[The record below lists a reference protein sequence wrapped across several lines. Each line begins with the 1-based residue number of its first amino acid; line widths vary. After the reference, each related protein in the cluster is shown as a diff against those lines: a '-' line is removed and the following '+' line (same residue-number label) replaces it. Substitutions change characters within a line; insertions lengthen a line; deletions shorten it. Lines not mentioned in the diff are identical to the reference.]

1 MYDTLKE
8 KKIYIYNDYASK
20 VYKLLSIMTVILR
33 LIDLPRAYLT

>member
-1 MYDTLKE
+1 MYDILKD
-8 KKIYIYNDYASK
+8 IMIMLSK

>member
-1 MYDTLKE
+1 MYDILKDIMIMLSE
-8 KKIYIYNDYASK
+8 